1 MVLLQHS
8 IHCELI
14 FAILIPYLTLL
25 QMPTAWV
32 VASLVPIAGG
42 VALASATEVSFN
54 WWVSFYGKIRI
65 EMLLWKELFGHL
77 NSNVFFFPAILN
89 RVGFLSAMASNL
101 TNQSRNVLSKK
112 LMVNKEVIIRYY
124 DWWTWLRVSHNVLWN
139 SCPKFNHAMFDIV
152 KNHKQIPL
160 LIAVVIWLQRNK
172 KLTS

>member
-54 WWVSFYGKIRI
+54 W
-65 EMLLWKELFGHL
+65 
-77 NSNVFFFPAILN
+77 
-89 RVGFLSAMASNL
+89 
-101 TNQSRNVLSKK
+101 
-112 LMVNKEVIIRYY
+112 
-124 DWWTWLRVSHNVLWN
+124 
-139 SCPKFNHAMFDIV
+139 
-152 KNHKQIPL
+152 
-160 LIAVVIWLQRNK
+160 
-172 KLTS
+172 